1 MRSEERP
8 RGSLP
13 AWFDAKR
20 SPRAF
25 SSGSVADPD
34 LTPPPAGG
42 GVNVPI
48 LEACSVIAVIAE
60 VGVTV
65 VVIAR
70 EVAVRTAQEGSPEAV
85 MPLVEVVM
93 PLAEAAMPLVEAA
106 A

>member
-1 MRSEERP
+1 M
-8 RGSLP
+8 
-13 AWFDAKR
+13 
-20 SPRAF
+20 
-25 SSGSVADPD
+25 
-34 LTPPPAGG
+34 
-42 GVNVPI
+42 PI

-93 PLAEAAMPLVEAA
+93 PLVEAA
-106 A
+106 T